1 PTRLLDRETEEKIE
15 SLEQKLK
22 IAVRKNRPE
31 KVEKYQAKLAKLRG
45 SGGVGNG
52 DSDSIQATDAVP
64 DPAGVQIRRLADDTQ
79 LEVELPPGG
88 DVSIPVVV
96 TARLADP
103 KVDIKTGA
111 NALGTLVV
119 HEVKDKDNVKLVT
132 LAASVVL
139 DQ

>member
-1 PTRLLDRETEEKIE
+1 
-15 SLEQKLK
+15 

-45 SGGVGNG
+45 SGSNGNG
-52 DSDSIQATDAVP
+52 GNIQAADAVP
-64 DPAGVQIRRLADDTQ
+64 DPTGVQIRRLVDDTQ

-96 TARLADP
+96 TAKLAGP
-103 KVDIKTGA
+103 KADINAGA

-132 LAASVVL
+132 LAASVAL